1 MVASRKTG
9 ARRTRNARRGTA
21 RGKLRASRARR
32 SPRRRWQR
40 ARKTRGHGERTT
52 EGDRATKRLP
62 AENRAHGWR
71 IGRAAWASVD
81 VAAQRNRASGIVAR
95 PEHGARESRDVERR
109 AAGLERR
116 SHGNASR
123 HRWRQV
129 GPRRAET
136 VCNKCARHGH
146 RWTSRCSARAGAAT
160 SQATRPERGA
170 GATRGVARRAS
181 GLERL
186 ECGIAPR
193 RNWRRARLTRG
204 HGARPGNEAFCRQC
218 IGSKACE
225 LGPRHG
231 HPWKSRRGAIVRAA
245 SPQGRSEARP
255 KRAMWHGAR
264 PT

>member
-1 MVASRKTG
+1 MANWARCMGIGGRRGATQSCKRHRRKTR
-9 ARRTRNARRGTA
+9 ARCTRIARCGTA
-21 RGKLRASRARR
+21 RGRLRVPLAR
-32 SPRRRWQR
+32 QR
-40 ARKTRGHGERTT
+40 L
-52 EGDRATKRLP
+52 ATPMATSEK
-62 AENRAHGWR
+62 N
-71 IGRAAWASVD
+71 
-81 VAAQRNRASGIVAR
+81 
-95 PEHGARESRDVERR
+95 
-109 AAGLERR
+109 
-116 SHGNASR
+116 
-123 HRWRQV
+123 V

-193 RNWRRARLTRG
+193 RNWRRARLTWG
-204 HGARPGNEAFCRQC
+204 HGGRPGNEAFCRQC

-264 PT
+264 PA